1 MLHWIANKVGNG
13 TFPFPKYYQVG
24 REGGREAAEGERC
37 GEEKENPKIVDCS
50 VLIHRLLLCL
60 AGDGRRA

>member
-24 REGGREAAEGERC
+24 REGGREGGGRGGAVWGRD
-37 GEEKENPKIVDCS
+37 KRT
-50 VLIHRLLLCL
+50 LRLSI
-60 AGDGRRA
+60 APS